1 MSEPI
6 MAEELNGGKHIN
18 LKHKA
23 EELRKKT
30 LEMEEQVAENL
41 NNLMS
46 STAENLDKAA
56 EKMHETAEFFR
67 ERNVDAMKEDLSH
80 AVKKNPAKA
89 LGGALLIG
97 FLIGKILFR

>member
-1 MSEPI
+1 
-6 MAEELNGGKHIN
+6 
-18 LKHKA
+18 
-23 EELRKKT
+23 
-30 LEMEEQVAENL
+30 MEEQVTENL

-67 ERNVDAMKEDLSH
+67 ERNINTIKEDFSG
-80 AVKKNPAKA
+80 VIKKNPAKT

-97 FLIGKILFR
+97 FLIGKIIFK

>member
-1 MSEPI
+1 
-6 MAEELNGGKHIN
+6 
-18 LKHKA
+18 
-23 EELRKKT
+23 
-30 LEMEEQVAENL
+30 
-41 NNLMS
+41 
-46 STAENLDKAA
+46 
-56 EKMHETAEFFR
+56 MHETAEFFR